1 MIAGAFMVYASPRH
15 RTPALRCDHGLRQR
29 PASVVKAFQ
38 AERYKAL
45 LGKSGA
51 TGNPRIESAA
61 SGYKFFLF
69 HECEKGV
76 KCGSLQLQLSFADDG
91 KNTPALANKW
101 NNAKRFLQMSVDND
115 KSLAVAMDVA
125 MIGGLNQKNFVDVLD
140 WWSTMLDELN
150 KFFKEESS

>member
-1 MIAGAFMVYASPRH
+1 M
-15 RTPALRCDHGLRQR
+15 
-29 PASVVKAFQ
+29 
-38 AERYKAL
+38 
-45 LGKSGA
+45 
-51 TGNPRIESAA
+51 
-61 SGYKFFLF
+61 
-69 HECEKGV
+69 
-76 KCGSLQLQLSFADDG
+76 KCGSLQLQLFFADDG

-140 WWSTMLDELN
+140 WWATMLDELN